1 MKPSL
6 QLRTSQNLAMTPQL
20 QQAIRLLQLSSMEL
34 QMEVQQAL
42 ESNMMLELDEDDEN
56 DESFEHQSDDAAA
69 VNVAADEEKSG
80 IDADDIPEDLPVD
93 SVWEDIYDN
102 TAIYTHNNNTDSDF
116 YENQGFE
123 ENGLRNHL
131 LWQLNVTPVTE
142 KDKAIAVS
150 IIDALDDDGYLSCG
164 LDDILESLGDDM
176 DAEMDEVEAVLHLV
190 QAMEPAGV
198 AARDLHECL
207 LLQLEQCSLST
218 PHLAKAKELV
228 SFSRMTGLRASHTAQ
243 GSSNIFRIFSRQI
256 GSRSFFSSSVVSTT
270 LRYQPPL

>member
-56 DESFEHQSDDAAA
+56 NESSEHQFDDAAA

-102 TAIYTHNNNTDSDF
+102 TAIYTHNNNTDSDY

-123 ENGLRNHL
+123 ENVYVITSYGN
-131 LWQLNVTPVTE
+131 
-142 KDKAIAVS
+142 
-150 IIDALDDDGYLSCG
+150 
-164 LDDILESLGDDM
+164 
-176 DAEMDEVEAVLHLV
+176 
-190 QAMEPAGV
+190 
-198 AARDLHECL
+198 
-207 LLQLEQCSLST
+207 
-218 PHLAKAKELV
+218 
-228 SFSRMTGLRASHTAQ
+228 
-243 GSSNIFRIFSRQI
+243 
-256 GSRSFFSSSVVSTT
+256 
-270 LRYQPPL
+270 

>member
-56 DESFEHQSDDAAA
+56 NESSEHQFDDAAA

-80 IDADDIPEDLPVD
+80 IDADEEKSGIDADDIPEDL
-93 SVWEDIYDN
+93 
-102 TAIYTHNNNTDSDF
+102 
-116 YENQGFE
+116 
-123 ENGLRNHL
+123 
-131 LWQLNVTPVTE
+131 
-142 KDKAIAVS
+142 
-150 IIDALDDDGYLSCG
+150 
-164 LDDILESLGDDM
+164 LESLGEDM
-176 DAEMDEVEAVLHLV
+176 DAEMDELEAVLHRV

-198 AARDLHECL
+198 AARDLRECL

-218 PHLAKAKELV
+218 PHLAKAKKLV
-228 SFSRMTGLRASHTAQ
+228 G
-243 GSSNIFRIFSRQI
+243 
-256 GSRSFFSSSVVSTT
+256 
-270 LRYQPPL
+270 